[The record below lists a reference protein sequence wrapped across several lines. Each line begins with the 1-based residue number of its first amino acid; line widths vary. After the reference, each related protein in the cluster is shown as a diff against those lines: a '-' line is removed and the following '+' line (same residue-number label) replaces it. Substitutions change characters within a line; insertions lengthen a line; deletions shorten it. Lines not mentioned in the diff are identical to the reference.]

1 MRRKSHVRF
10 GERGGEN
17 RTEQSGYGV
26 PAPTLR
32 DPSPSPEDVLV
43 TRAINQAGKLLDV
56 SLLDHLIVSQSRWVS
71 LKEHGMG
78 FS

>member
-32 DPSPSPEDVLV
+32 DPTPSPEDVTV
-43 TRAINQAGKLLDV
+43 TRAVNQAGKLLDV
-56 SLLDHLIVSQSRWVS
+56 SLLDHLIVAQSRWIS
-71 LKEHGMG
+71 LKEQGMG